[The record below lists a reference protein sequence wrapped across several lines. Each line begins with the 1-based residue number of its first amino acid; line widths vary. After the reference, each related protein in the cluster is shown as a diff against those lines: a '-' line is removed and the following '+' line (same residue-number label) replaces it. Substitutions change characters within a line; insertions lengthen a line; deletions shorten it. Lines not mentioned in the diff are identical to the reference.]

1 MGTTEISDAFKRFK
15 FSFFDDPNSA
25 RDGLDTAALAA
36 LDRDERT
43 QAEQMLI
50 DYLPDGR
57 AVIGLG
63 VLRSR
68 RAEAALTQLFDRAS
82 RNDAGFVDLATA
94 LWRIRPDNRFLAAV
108 TDVLGASGD
117 EMQRMHAA
125 QALASFADAAAV
137 KVLIAA
143 LDDGDRLVRHHAARA
158 LLKLHGVPADVVT
171 SDGEH
176 MMYRVMASD
185 AARRESGKRDV
196 LKAIEGKTIKASE

>member
-1 MGTTEISDAFKRFK
+1 MSDAFKRFK

-94 LWRIRPDNRFLAAV
+94 LWRIRPDSRFLAAV

-143 LDDGDRLVRHHAARA
+143 LDDGDRLARHHAARA

>member
-1 MGTTEISDAFKRFK
+1 MSDAFKRFK

-94 LWRIRPDNRFLAAV
+94 LWRIRPDSRFLAAV